1 MKHLFV
7 LLLLPFFIAAQAD
20 KSVTENTKWLTDYN
34 TALSKA
40 KKQDKNIL
48 LYFTGSDWCPPCKM
62 LKQDLF
68 ETNDFK
74 TLSGNY
80 ILLYVDIPRN
90 KDLLTPKQLAH
101 NKELLVKYNTRK
113 VFPLLKVLNA
123 KGKELDKLSGYSMN
137 GVVDS
142 HINLLQRN
150 K

>member
-1 MKHLFV
+1 MKHLLV
-7 LLLLPFFIAAQAD
+7 ILLFPLIISAQAD
-20 KSVTENTKWLTDYN
+20 LSITENSKWLTDYD
-34 TALSKA
+34 TAVSKA

-68 ETNDFK
+68 ETDGFK
-74 TLSGNY
+74 TLSKNY

-90 KDLLTPKQLAH
+90 KDILSKKQLEH
-101 NKELLVKYNTRK
+101 NKELLGKYNARK

-123 KGKELDKLSGYSMN
+123 KGKELDELSGYSMN

-142 HINLLQRN
+142 HLNLLERN